1 MLKGKGND
9 NNNDDHRRA
18 NTEFLQQMLSA
29 FELAR
34 QVEKLR
40 ADALEQ
46 APMQEK
52 PDQIASTDTKSI
64 AEETTAAP
72 SGRVTAVPPITT
84 TISSADST
92 TTTQHSA
99 STMKAAA
106 PVSAFL
112 SERSAIPPLER
123 KASVLKREKVIAA
136 GGALLKLWIK
146 DCLRNGILQL
156 LPRRTEDIQYLK
168 QRMVDYEAP
177 KLNMYLDRAWCCDA
191 ENGRLT
197 YFKQLLRTYLLLS
210 AFEKRQQ
217 LSPEWQGELSQLVGI
232 TPTPEEVR
240 AANQK
245 ALSGTELEPET
256 LWSVNDITITTRT
269 HFYHQFIC
277 YSFDRQDFVSY
288 HVSEQRC
295 FHSFDEAIDNL
306 EEIRPLLV
314 PKGTIFKAKV
324 YPYLGLPQLPR
335 VLLEERQVLIEPQRG
350 PAVKESALQGD
361 SSLSSNPFLTAA
373 KDSSTITN
381 ITKKRSAAPKNK
393 AKLTLPQVLMT
404 RLKVLPT
411 LQAASEE
418 MTRFF
423 TTNPFAD
430 FCPLIIEHVNLANGN
445 PYGERSGPW
454 YLCDREGKAR
464 ALAGEPEDLQR
475 QVLATVF
482 LAYGHEFTAVVFA
495 NDQHLVLAAIVYE
508 GQFLSLPMPWLSTL
522 DQEPLH

>member
-1 MLKGKGND
+1 
-9 NNNDDHRRA
+9 
-18 NTEFLQQMLSA
+18 MLSA

-92 TTTQHSA
+92 TTTTQHSA

-123 KASVLKREKVIAA
+123 KASVLKREKVI
-136 GGALLKLWIK
+136 
-146 DCLRNGILQL
+146 CLRNGILQL

-177 KLNMYLDRAWCCDA
+177 KLQMYLDRAWCCDA

-256 LWSVNDITITTRT
+256 LWSVNDITSTTRT
-269 HFYHQFIC
+269 HCYHQFIC
-277 YSFDRQDFVSY
+277 YSFERQDFVSY
-288 HVSEQRC
+288 HVSEPRG
-295 FHSFDEAIDNL
+295 FHSFDEANTAL
-306 EEIRPLLV
+306 EAIRPLLV

-324 YPYLGLPQLPR
+324 YPYPGLSQLPR
-335 VLLEERQVLIEPQRG
+335 VLLDERQVLVEPQRG
-350 PAVKESALQGD
+350 PAITEASLVSVHNLSLEAKPHD
-361 SSLSSNPFLTAA
+361 STAT
-373 KDSSTITN
+373 KS
-381 ITKKRSAAPKNK
+381 TKKRRKAATEQP
-393 AKLTLPQVLMT
+393 PQALLSELMT
-404 RLKVLPT
+404 HLKALPT

-418 MTRFF
+418 MKRFF
-423 TTNPFAD
+423 SVNPFAT

-445 PYGERSGPW
+445 PHGERSGPW

-464 ALAGEPEDLQR
+464 LLENETEVETLQH
-475 QVLATVF
+475 QVLSTVF
-482 LAYGHEFTAVVFA
+482 LTYGHEFTAVVFA
-495 NDQHLVLAAIVYE
+495 DNRYMFLGAIVYE
-508 GQFLSLPMPWLSTL
+508 GQYVSLPLPSIPFLWQETL
-522 DQEPLH
+522 DE

>member
-1 MLKGKGND
+1 
-9 NNNDDHRRA
+9 
-18 NTEFLQQMLSA
+18 MLSA

-177 KLNMYLDRAWCCDA
+177 KLQMYLDRAWCCDA

-256 LWSVNDITITTRT
+256 LWSVNDITSTTRT
-269 HFYHQFIC
+269 HCYHQFIC
-277 YSFDRQDFVSY
+277 YSFERQDFVSY
-288 HVSEQRC
+288 HVSEPRG
-295 FHSFDEAIDNL
+295 FHSFDEANTAL
-306 EEIRPLLV
+306 EAIRPLLV

-324 YPYLGLPQLPR
+324 YPYPGLSQLPR
-335 VLLEERQVLIEPQRG
+335 VLLDERQVLVEPQRG
-350 PAVKESALQGD
+350 PAITEASLVSVHNLSLEAKPHD
-361 SSLSSNPFLTAA
+361 STAT
-373 KDSSTITN
+373 KS
-381 ITKKRSAAPKNK
+381 TKKRRKAATEQP
-393 AKLTLPQVLMT
+393 PQALLSELMT
-404 RLKVLPT
+404 HLKALPT

-418 MTRFF
+418 MKRFF
-423 TTNPFAD
+423 SVNPFAT

-445 PYGERSGPW
+445 PHGERSGPW

-464 ALAGEPEDLQR
+464 LLENETEVETLQH
-475 QVLATVF
+475 QVLSTVF
-482 LAYGHEFTAVVFA
+482 LTYGHEFTAVVFA
-495 NDQHLVLAAIVYE
+495 DNRYMFLGAIVYE
-508 GQFLSLPMPWLSTL
+508 GQYVSLPLPSIPFLWQETL
-522 DQEPLH
+522 DE